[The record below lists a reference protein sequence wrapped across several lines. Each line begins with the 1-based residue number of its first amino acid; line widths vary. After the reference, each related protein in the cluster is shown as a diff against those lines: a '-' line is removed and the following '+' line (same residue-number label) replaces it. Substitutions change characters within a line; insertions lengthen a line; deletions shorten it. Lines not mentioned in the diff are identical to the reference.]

1 MDGILGG
8 PIHDYDGKLSFWI
21 LPCPYDLN
29 EMDQEDSLDGN
40 HLNDT
45 WNGRNNMSIS
55 KKFKVDEK
63 GQGMDPSFD

>member
-1 MDGILGG
+1 LDGLLGG
-8 PIHDYDGKLSFWI
+8 PIHDHDGKLSLGI
-21 LPCPYDLN
+21 LPCAYDLN

-45 WNGRNNMSIS
+45 WNGGDNMSIF

-63 GQGMDPSFD
+63 RQGLDSSFD

>member
-1 MDGILGG
+1 
-8 PIHDYDGKLSFWI
+8 
-21 LPCPYDLN
+21 
-29 EMDQEDSLDGN
+29 MDQEDSLDGN